1 MYYQEVDGHKSL
13 STSFGIM
20 GYSQPYKNLSRT
32 GFRLSCKFLTGFLV
46 VVEVKIWSVEIGADL
61 VQMKS
66 EFPEASFLQGFLRVF
81 LVQIW
86 LSPLKESQKCGS
98 FFCIKSF

>member
-1 MYYQEVDGHKSL
+1 M
-13 STSFGIM
+13 
-20 GYSQPYKNLSRT
+20 
-32 GFRLSCKFLTGFLV
+32 SCKFLTGFLV

-86 LSPLKESQKCGS
+86 LSPLTENHRKMVL
-98 FFCIKSF
+98 FFLKFIVDIDIFYHNIYYIYEFCLYI

>member
-1 MYYQEVDGHKSL
+1 M
-13 STSFGIM
+13 
-20 GYSQPYKNLSRT
+20 
-32 GFRLSCKFLTGFLV
+32 SCKFLTGFLV

-81 LVQIW
+81 LVQMRLAHRLMDGGVLLQEEPGIRMIICCLRFMKASAMNW
-86 LSPLKESQKCGS
+86 WSMHTGKTKNL
-98 FFCIKSF
+98 I